1 MLPINLTAVVLAA
14 IACFVIGFL
23 MHGPIAGKLWMK
35 LANIKPTGKEKFS
48 DMYGMMF
55 KNFLANLLT
64 AYVLAAVYLFASTSP
79 NMGGSGAVNGM
90 ACAFWVWIGFVVT
103 ATSMDVIWMG
113 KSAKLWFFE
122 VFSSL
127 LCFLAMG
134 AIIASM

>member
-1 MLPINLTAVVLAA
+1 MLPINLTAVFVAA
-14 IACFVIGFL
+14 VACFVIGFL

-35 LANIKPTGKEKFS
+35 LANIKPTGKEKMS

-64 AYVLAAVYLFASTSP
+64 AYCLANIIFVSALYHNNVGSALGG
-79 NMGGSGAVNGM
+79 MGV
-90 ACAFWVWIGFVVT
+90 AFWVWLGFVVT

-113 KSAKLWFFE
+113 KSPKLWLFE
-122 VFSSL
+122 IGSSL